1 MEFETREE
9 INFDLVNVL
18 TKFKWKIVKKDE
30 VSYNRS
36 SSLYGTKTVYT
47 LSRSKAIMNYTK
59 ISELENEYFRLSD
72 SIKKPLKLFKPTLI
86 FLLLLGIIPGLFYL
100 YRFNKNNKN
109 IVKNNENANA
119 RMKKI
124 LEEVY
129 ML

>member
-9 INFDLVNVL
+9 INFDLVNFF

-109 IVKNNENANA
+109 ILKNNENANA

>member
-100 YRFNKNNKN
+100 YRFNKNNK
-109 IVKNNENANA
+109 IILKNNENANA

>member
-109 IVKNNENANA
+109 ILKNNENANA